1 MTFLAEIFVRNLAV
15 QHDYDGTEHVCEEGE
30 GSEEGRGPARGA
42 IGTRN
47 VAVDDNPEEAVG
59 CGTVGRG
66 RRGRQRDLEDLGRIC
81 HRFGRI

>member
-1 MTFLAEIFVRNLAV
+1 MRNLAV
-15 QHDYDGTEHVCEEGE
+15 QHEYDGTENVCEEEE
-30 GSEEGRGPARGA
+30 GSAEACRGA
-42 IGTRN
+42 IETRN

-59 CGTVGRG
+59 CETVGRG